1 MPSST
6 IGRGPGIGTGLRA
19 LVRSLLLGVSLA
31 GPLAAQAPHPAI
43 EPALMPAGAPRVA
56 VAPAAPAAVH
66 GVAAVGMT
74 VSDLDRAVAFYTRV
88 LAFETVGEQRV
99 EEDAFGRLHGVD
111 GARARVARLRLGDED
126 IELTE
131 YLDATG
137 RPVPAGS
144 RSNDR
149 WFQHIAIIVSDMER
163 AYRHLEAHGVEPASI
178 SPQRLPDWNPTAGG
192 IEAFYFKDSD
202 GHTLE
207 ILRFPRGKGAAK
219 WHRAT
224 ERLFLGIDHTA
235 IVVSDTERSLAFYR
249 DLLGFRVVGESTN
262 YGPEQERLN
271 HVFGARLRITALRA
285 GTGPA
290 IELLEYL
297 APRDGRPYP
306 ADSRATDLWHWQT
319 RLVTPDA
326 EHAARQLHLRAVPF
340 VSPGAVAF
348 PARPLGFLK
357 SLLVRDPDGHAMEI
371 IQR

>member
-1 MPSST
+1 MPSRA
-6 IGRGPGIGTGLRA
+6 IRGTYGIGTGLRA
-19 LVRSLLLGVSLA
+19 LVRSLLLGVSMA
-31 GPLAAQAPHPAI
+31 GPLAAQNPTS
-43 EPALMPAGAPRVA
+43 EPARTA
-56 VAPAAPAAVH
+56 VAPSSLAVVH
-66 GVAAVGMT
+66 AVAVVGMT

-88 LAFETVGEQRV
+88 LGFEKVGEQRIDD
-99 EEDAFGRLHGVD
+99 DAIGRLHGVD
-111 GARARVARLRLGDED
+111 GARARVAHLRLGDEQ
-126 IELTE
+126 IELTQ
-131 YLDATG
+131 YGMADG
-137 RPVPAGS
+137 RAVPAGS

-149 WFQHIAIIVSDMER
+149 WFQHVAIIVSDMDR
-163 AYRHLEAHGVEPASI
+163 AYRHLQAHGVEPVSV
-178 SPQRLPDWNPTAGG
+178 SPQRLPDWNPNAGG
-192 IEAFYFKDSD
+192 IEAYYFRDPD

-219 WHRAT
+219 WHRPT
-224 ERLFLGIDHTA
+224 DLLFLGIDHTA
-235 IVVSDTERSLAFYR
+235 IVVGDTERSLAFYR

-271 HVFGARLRITALRA
+271 NVVGARLRITALRA

-319 RLVTPDA
+319 RLVTLDA
-326 EHAARQLHLRAVPF
+326 EHAARQLRLHVVPF